1 MRTNQVTLGFDS
13 AVNIEEIARV
23 LASHF
28 GNADVGRG
36 ISENGLP
43 FGCIHIANK
52 KGKKNVR

>member
-1 MRTNQVTLGFDS
+1 MTIGFDS
-13 AVNIEEIARV
+13 AVNIEEVARV

-52 KGKKNVR
+52 KSKKNVR